1 VSNHA
6 PSFDFSAAMRDV
18 CIDITQRHP
27 KFRHIDMS
35 GVAVAFAQARSN
47 VSYGLQAKLTP
58 MRFER
63 GSRFTVR
70 DGQEWTV
77 QKLMVD
83 GSEMLYILTFYL
95 PRFLNLSYKEKLTT
109 IFHELYHISPEFDGD
124 IRRFGGH
131 FYVHSHSQAEYDAQM
146 DVFAAEYLK
155 KRPPT
160 EMLAFLQPDF
170 RRLQARHGAVVGMQ
184 IPIPRLIPVRKTA

>member
-1 VSNHA
+1 
-6 PSFDFSAAMRDV
+6 MRDV

-27 KFRHIDMS
+27 EFQHIDMAD
-35 GVAVAFAQARSN
+35 VAVAFAQARSN

-63 GSRFTVR
+63 GSKFTIR
-70 DGQEWTV
+70 DGREWTV
-77 QKLMVD
+77 QKLVLD
-83 GSEMLYILTFYL
+83 GREMLYILTFYL

-146 DVFAAEYLK
+146 DVFAGEYLK
-155 KRPPT
+155 KKPPA
-160 EMLAFLQPDF
+160 EMLAFLKLDF
-170 RRLQARHGAVVGMQ
+170 RKLQSQHGAVVGTQ
-184 IPIPRLIPVRKTA
+184 IPIPRLIPTRKSA